1 MAIHHNHHHHNKDT
15 SLLNYYLLF
24 THQFET
30 ATHHDVAKTIALFNG
45 LTAFLGT
52 KKHPIMLGPLLLH
65 YKSDYQTFRTFTDLL
80 ESKLNSKIEMLEF
93 SGEAILGKLII
104 QLRRS
109 ALHIC
114 SKN

>member
-1 MAIHHNHHHHNKDT
+1 MWLKQLHFLMV
-15 SLLNYYLLF
+15 LL
-24 THQFET
+24 H
-30 ATHHDVAKTIALFNG
+30 
-45 LTAFLGT
+45 FLGT

-80 ESKLNSKIEMLEF
+80 ESKLNSKIEMLEI

-114 SKN
+114 SKFFKVFWDNQWFGRNQYISK